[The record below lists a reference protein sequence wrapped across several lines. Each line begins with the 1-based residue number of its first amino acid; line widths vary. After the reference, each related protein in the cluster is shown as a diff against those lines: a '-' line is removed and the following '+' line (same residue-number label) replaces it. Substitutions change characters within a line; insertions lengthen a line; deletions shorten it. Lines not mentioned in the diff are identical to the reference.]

1 MRFLDASACPGGD
14 GDPGLLQ
21 DLLPPWLL
29 LLTGD
34 KTREAGT
41 NPGPPVPHQ
50 HPLQQP
56 QIQRQGGQ
64 VLSQHQHLL
73 GREGGGEMLHT
84 PISEGCTCPVAISP
98 LFSALDGA
106 TWPLMEHGGFLE
118 SGSTDME
125 KEKPGDGDFPQ
136 RLQVL
141 GSASRA
147 SWIFRP
153 GLTRNFGG
161 SRKPG
166 AAGRTAEG
174 WGIGDGKKG
183 FFGRMDLQGSCQATG
198 AALLP
203 PAPLLPPE
211 QAWGECVLL
220 SLCPCVP
227 ASPCPCALAS
237 TALPGRATLLS
248 LLGKGLL

>member
-1 MRFLDASACPGGD
+1 
-14 GDPGLLQ
+14 
-21 DLLPPWLL
+21 
-29 LLTGD
+29 
-34 KTREAGT
+34 
-41 NPGPPVPHQ
+41 
-50 HPLQQP
+50 
-56 QIQRQGGQ
+56 
-64 VLSQHQHLL
+64 
-73 GREGGGEMLHT
+73 MLHT
-84 PISEGCTCPVAISP
+84 RISEGCTCPVAISP
-98 LFSALDGA
+98 LFSALDGS

-118 SGSTDME
+118 SGSSDVK
-125 KEKPGDGDFPQ
+125 KEKPGGGAFPQ

-147 SWIFRP
+147 RWIFRP

-211 QAWGECVLL
+211 QAWGECVL
-220 SLCPCVP
+220 V
-227 ASPCPCALAS
+227 SPCPCIPVSLCPGQHSPPWPCHPAVLAGPSWGRGCSESREHMGLEGPTHPAQAWAGPCQQQGEKSALS
-237 TALPGRATLLS
+237 SNLTATG
-248 LLGKGLL
+248 